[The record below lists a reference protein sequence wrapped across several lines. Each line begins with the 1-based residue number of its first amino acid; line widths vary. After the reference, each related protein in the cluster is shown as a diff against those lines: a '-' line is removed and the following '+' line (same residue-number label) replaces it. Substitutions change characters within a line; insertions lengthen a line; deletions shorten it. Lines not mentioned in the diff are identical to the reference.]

1 MLNKKSASAI
11 YFTKPIS
18 RVILLPVIL
27 LCFCFVISC
36 GDKENDVPTPPVKKP
51 TVLLATS
58 ATLGSYLT
66 DTLGNTVYYF
76 SNDYNGQSNCTGG
89 CLNVWPVYYA
99 GELTAASLGTGLDLA
114 DFATITTSTGAKQT
128 TYKSWP
134 LYYYAP
140 ASGGANVRESPG
152 QTTGEGVGNIWYVAK
167 PDYTVMLVNA
177 QLTGND
183 GKSYKSDYTEG
194 TGKTL
199 YFSDAKGVTLYGF
212 AKDSAN
218 LNKFTKADFSNNS
231 VWPIYEMDK
240 MVVPSTL
247 DKTLFSITDVFGKK
261 QLSYNGWPMYYFGAD
276 SLIRGL
282 NKGVS
287 VPVPKVWPAMV
298 KDAPAA
304 PAP

>member
-1 MLNKKSASAI
+1 MLNKKNASAV
-11 YFTKPIS
+11 FSMKPLAQLS
-18 RVILLPVIL
+18 LLACICYICL
-27 LCFCFVISC
+27 AASC
-36 GDKENDVPTPPVKKP
+36 HKDSEPQTPPVKKP
-51 TVLLATS
+51 TLLLGTS

-66 DTLGNTVYYF
+66 DTLGNTLYYF

-89 CLNVWPVYYA
+89 CLNVWPPYYA
-99 GELTAASLGTGLDLA
+99 GEITAASLGTGLDLA
-114 DFATITTSTGAKQT
+114 DFGTVTTPGGKQT

-140 ASGGANVRESPG
+140 ASGSTNVREKPG
-152 QTTGEGVGNIWYVAK
+152 ETKGEGVGNVWYVAK

-177 QLTGND
+177 QLIGND

-194 TGKTL
+194 TGKTI

-218 LNKFTKADFSNNS
+218 LNKFTKSDFSNNA

-247 DKTLFSITDVFGKK
+247 DKTLFSVTTVFGKK
-261 QLSYNGWPMYYFGAD
+261 QLSYKGWPMYYFGAD
-276 SLIRGL
+276 SLIRGR